1 MHEVRI
7 GEKGQIT
14 LPKGIRDHYDLS
26 KGDQV
31 RLIDLGNGI
40 VEVILLRHSRDL
52 PPPAVKT
59 RKTASDKDIKQAAE
73 KAASE
78 RYTRTKRRKA

>member
-14 LPKGIRDHYDLS
+14 LPKGIRDHYDLA

-31 RLIDLGNGI
+31 RMIDLGNGI

-52 PPPAVKT
+52 PPPAVKA
-59 RKTASDKDIKQAAE
+59 RRTASDEQIKKTVQ

-78 RYTRTKRRKA
+78 RYARTKRRKG